1 MNCPPVWGFVGLA
14 KYIDVN
20 HVTYTNRTGSGG
32 GGDDDATIHG
42 FADRKGQKKYL
53 RDMLL
58 QKSPGLADVINS
70 DEYAV
75 AVV

>member
-1 MNCPPVWGFVGLA
+1 MNCPPVWGFIGLA

-20 HVTYTNRTGSGG
+20 HVAYTNRTGSDDD
-32 GGDDDATIHG
+32 GDNDATIHG

-58 QKSPGLADVINS
+58 QKSTGLADTVNS
-70 DEYAV
+70 NECA
-75 AVV
+75 ATVV